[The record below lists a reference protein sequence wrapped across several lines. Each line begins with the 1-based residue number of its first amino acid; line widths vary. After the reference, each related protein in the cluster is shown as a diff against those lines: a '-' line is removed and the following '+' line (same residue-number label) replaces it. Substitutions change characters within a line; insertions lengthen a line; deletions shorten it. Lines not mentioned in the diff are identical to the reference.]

1 MKNKSLKIILI
12 VLASLVVIGIIAG
25 AIFSFVHRPYMAVY
39 LATGD
44 IYFGRVSSFP
54 QVTIQDPWFFRR
66 AEDGSVSLERFSDAV
81 WMPEDVIKINRD
93 QIVFMA
99 RISEN
104 SQIIAMMEG
113 RIDPQQQ
120 QPQQP
125 QQQQQQQQP
134 PQQQQQQ
141 LQPQPQGGIMVPDA
155 EMNEPIR
162 QLN

>member
-1 MKNKSLKIILI
+1 MKNQSLKIAFI
-12 VLASLVVIGIIAG
+12 VLVSLVVIGIIAG
-25 AIFSFVHRPYMAVY
+25 VIFSLFHRPYMAVY

-54 QVTIQDPWFFRR
+54 HVTIQDPWFFRR

-113 RIDPQQQ
+113 RTDPRQQEQQLPQQLQ
-120 QPQQP
+120 QLPQQP
-125 QQQQQQQQP
+125 Q
-134 PQQQQQQ
+134 
-141 LQPQPQGGIMVPDA
+141 LQEEAIVPDVGDR
-155 EMNEPIR
+155 E
-162 QLN
+162 

>member
-1 MKNKSLKIILI
+1 MKNKSFKIILI
-12 VLASLVVIGIIAG
+12 VLVSIIVLGVIAG

-44 IYFGRVSSFP
+44 IYFGRTSLFP
-54 QVTIQDPWFFRR
+54 RVTIQDPWFFRR

-113 RIDPQQQ
+113 RIDPR
-120 QPQQP
+120 
-125 QQQQQQQQP
+125 QQQQQP
-134 PQQQQQQ
+134 PQQLQQQ
-141 LQPQPQGGIMVPDA
+141 LPQQQPQQLQQQPQPQEEVIVPDA
-155 EMNEPIR
+155 DGRR
-162 QLN
+162 Q

>member
-1 MKNKSLKIILI
+1 MKNKSFKIILI
-12 VLASLVVIGIIAG
+12 VLASIMVIGIITG
-25 AIFSFVHRPYMAVY
+25 VIFSLVHRPYMAVY

-54 QVTIQDPWFFRR
+54 RVTIQDPWFFRR

-113 RIDPQQQ
+113 RIDPR
-120 QPQQP
+120 
-125 QQQQQQQQP
+125 QQQQQP
-134 PQQQQQQ
+134 PQQLQQQPPQ
-141 LQPQPQGGIMVPDA
+141 LLPQLLQQPQPQGEIIVPDA
-155 EMNEPIR
+155 QE
-162 QLN
+162 